1 MPILEQ
7 GYEPYTGTVRRG
19 NMRFLAVAVAALL
32 RNRRWWVWALLL
44 LSLLFGSA
52 KEYFLVFVVYVPS
65 VLFKADPGSIPN
77 VFHALVEHPRFYTDM
92 MATQS
97 FWALVMGVTVGAG
110 EIAEDLRSGAL
121 TFYLGRP
128 VTRLDYVAGKT
139 AAVSFVVFLVSFAP
153 LLLLFLVQALF
164 EGDWSWLSD
173 HWRVLPAA
181 AVFTVLLCFFVSGV
195 VLGMSAV
202 ARRRLWATVA
212 IAGSLLALTM
222 TTWVLAPP
230 NSWTARSEARQL
242 EREMDAAKTKEERR
256 AAWQKFSDT
265 LDDLGS
271 GSDTAGWKALSPL
284 ASLTAADR
292 DLFGNPVPANFSG
305 GRHWFLVLGVPLF
318 LFFLLWRRVRAVEVV
333 T

>member
-19 NMRFLAVAVAALL
+19 NPRLLAIAKAAIL
-32 RNRRWWVWALLL
+32 RNRRWWVWILLL

-52 KEYFLVFVVYVPS
+52 KEYFLVLVVYVPTAFFG
-65 VLFKADPGSIPN
+65 VDPKNIN
-77 VFHALVEHPRFYTDM
+77 TFFHALTEHERFYSDM
-92 MATQS
+92 MATQA
-97 FWALVMGVTVGAG
+97 FWALLMGVTVGAG

-121 TFYLGRP
+121 AFYLGRP

-139 AAVSFVVFLVSFAP
+139 AAVSFMVFLVSFVP
-153 LLLLFLVQALF
+153 LAFLFCLHALF
-164 EGDWSWLSD
+164 EADWGWLGA

-181 AVFTVLLCFFVSGV
+181 LAFTIVLSLFVSGV

-212 IAGSLLALTM
+212 IAGSLLALTV

-230 NSWTARSEARQL
+230 NTWTAHSEARQL
-242 EREMDAAKTKEERR
+242 EREMREAQTKEERH
-256 AAWQKFSDT
+256 AAMSRFADT
-265 LDDLGS
+265 MDDLGS
-271 GSDTAGWKALSPL
+271 GSDTAGWKFLSPI
-284 ASLTAADR
+284 ASLAAAGR
-292 DLFGNPVPANFSG
+292 DLFGNKVPGNFSG
-305 GRHWFLVLGVPLF
+305 GRHWFFVLGVPLL
-318 LFFLLWRRVRAVEVV
+318 LFGLLWRRVRAVEVV